1 MANGYFD
8 NHLEDFTLS
17 IGKIQLKGFIS
28 KQGIANF
35 LNIPYAKAPVRFR
48 TATPI
53 SISNHHADLDA
64 SRYGPRCPQ
73 EATERES
80 LMAHL
85 YEKVSSSQAPDEVN
99 CLHLNIYTPPAAT
112 SLTTASRLPVFVWIH
127 GGAFNVGDNTT
138 QFDGNHLIKRSLE
151 IGRPIIIVSINYR
164 LNVFG
169 FLSSQ
174 ELIEETK
181 SLGEDFIPNQGLNDQ
196 RIALQWIQS
205 SIHHFGGDA
214 SRVTIAGES
223 AGAVSVLYHLKG
235 GLPLFQQA
243 LLQSPPAPRLWTPE
257 EAQSR
262 FDKLVESAGISY
274 DASGADK
281 LAALRSLTTEQ
292 LVDIFDKSF
301 SFPVEDPHWFPG
313 YD

>member
-138 QFDGNHLIKRSLE
+138 QFGMFNIC
-151 IGRPIIIVSINYR
+151 
-164 LNVFG
+164 
-169 FLSSQ
+169 SQ
-174 ELIEETK
+174 QTK
-181 SLGEDFIPNQGLNDQ
+181 PYLP
-196 RIALQWIQS
+196 
-205 SIHHFGGDA
+205 
-214 SRVTIAGES
+214 
-223 AGAVSVLYHLKG
+223 
-235 GLPLFQQA
+235 PLFFQ
-243 LLQSPPAPRLWTPE
+243 
-257 EAQSR
+257 
-262 FDKLVESAGISY
+262 
-274 DASGADK
+274 
-281 LAALRSLTTEQ
+281 TET
-292 LVDIFDKSF
+292 I
-301 SFPVEDPHWFPG
+301 
-313 YD
+313 